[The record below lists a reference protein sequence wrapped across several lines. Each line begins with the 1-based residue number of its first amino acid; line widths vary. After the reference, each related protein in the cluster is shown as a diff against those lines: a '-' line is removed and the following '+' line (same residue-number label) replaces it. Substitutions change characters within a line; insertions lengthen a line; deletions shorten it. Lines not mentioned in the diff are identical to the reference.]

1 MIKVMQT
8 RNYEMFELMPFNRDV
23 EKTRHLERSMS
34 EHGWIDAYPL
44 HVKRNG
50 GTKFLIK
57 AGHHRYHVAKK
68 LGIPV
73 KFVVCDDDATIHEL
87 EKSTCSW
94 TMKDYLISYCRLGK
108 EDYIRVK
115 SYCDTTG
122 IGLQNAVSM
131 LGGHSAG
138 SGNFTKAFKDGTFKI
153 NDRKKHAETVK
164 GIILHCTACGIKFAP
179 TYLFVQSIS
188 KVAQVGGFDIQ
199 RFKAKIK
206 TFAQF
211 MEKKANLQQYLEL
224 IEEIYNRQAR
234 EKIPLAFLATQAAR
248 ERNVIKVR
256 KP

>member
-23 EKTRHLERSMS
+23 EKTEDLEQSMRT
-34 EHGWIDAYPL
+34 HGWIDAYPL
-44 HVKRNG
+44 HVIRNG
-50 GTKFLIK
+50 GNRFLIK

-73 KFVVCDDDATIHEL
+73 KFVVCEDKATIHEL
-87 EKSTCSW
+87 EKATRGW
-94 TMKDYLISYCRLGK
+94 EMHHYLSSYCRLGK
-108 EDYIRVK
+108 DDYIRVK
-115 SYCDTTG
+115 SYCDVTG
-122 IGLQNAVSM
+122 IGLTNAVSM

-138 SGNFTKAFKDGTFKI
+138 TGNFGKAFKDGTFKI
-153 NDRKKHAETVK
+153 KGSSRHAEIVK
-164 GIILHCTACGIKFAP
+164 GIVLHCQDCGIKFSSAS
-179 TYLFVQSIS
+179 LFVQAVSRVVWVS
-188 KVAQVGGFDIQ
+188 GFDIQ

-248 ERNVIKVR
+248 ERNVIKGR
-256 KP
+256 

>member
-73 KFVVCDDDATIHEL
+73 KFVICDDDATIHEL
-87 EKSTCSW
+87 EKATTGW
-94 TMKDYLISYCRLGK
+94 AMRDYLTSYCRLGK

-122 IGLQNAVSM
+122 IGLTNAISM

-138 SGNFTKAFKDGTFKI
+138 TGNFGNAFKDGTFKI
-153 NDRKKHAETVK
+153 KGGSRHAETVK
-164 GIILHCTACGIKFAP
+164 NIVLHCQACGIKFASAS
-179 TYLFVQSIS
+179 LFVQAVSR
-188 KVAQVGGFDIQ
+188 VVQVGGFDIQ

-256 KP
+256 